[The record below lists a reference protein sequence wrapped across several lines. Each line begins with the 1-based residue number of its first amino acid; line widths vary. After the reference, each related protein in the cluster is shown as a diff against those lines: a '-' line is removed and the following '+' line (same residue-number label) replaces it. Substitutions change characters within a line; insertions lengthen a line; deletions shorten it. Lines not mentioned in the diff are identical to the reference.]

1 MREHCQIKPIADEI
15 RSYTILT
22 LGIALAG
29 ADRVHDQCNR

>member
-1 MREHCQIKPIADEI
+1 MREHCQIKPIADAI

-29 ADRVHDQCNR
+29 TDLVRDQCNR